1 MLFKNKKIGKSSKV
15 KTVKPTKEKK
25 GILKVLA
32 RIGGYFKGAWE
43 ELKMVRW
50 PDRKSTWSLTG
61 AVLLFTAF
69 FIALIILLDMGFQEL
84 LNLIIK

>member
-15 KTVKPTKEKK
+15 KTVKPIKEKK
-25 GILKVLA
+25 GIFKVLA